1 MPLYEVG
8 QVGVRVRPLTKDFS
22 SELHSRLE
30 RIERS
35 LKVEVKVDLDES
47 SFRKAQ
53 ARLKTLSDTKIDIKA
68 DLSGIDVSGLSKKLK
83 GVTASVDDLDTSVG
97 GVAGK
102 LEDLGSQKIELDAD
116 TQSLHDKLMNLKFP
130 KPIEAPIKVPDV
142 MPETNRQLKGLN
154 LLPNFKL
161 PNIAPLLATIGQMA
175 AASVLAS
182 TAISG
187 LTIAI
192 GGLGIAVAAAVGP
205 LFSLVSSLGPIAG
218 LGLMLPAMLAG
229 LIPFIAT
236 IVMVAADA
244 GTELQEL
251 GAAFSELQQEVSFAF
266 WDQARDAIFA
276 ISDAIL
282 PLANDYLPQVAIG
295 LAGWVQNIAG
305 VITSSAGLANIEAIL
320 SNLATAVEL
329 AGVGVGSLMQA
340 FLNLAGAGSQYFPVM
355 SEGFNSLMERFDAW
369 TQRITTD
376 GSFEIFVA
384 NAVSVFNSLMSVVGS
399 LVGIIGSIGSA
410 AQAAG
415 HMTIQS
421 LAGSLAQV
429 DAALK
434 TAEWQARMTAFFTV
448 VDQGMGVISSSLG
461 GLIVQLASMGSVF
474 TVFVGSVS
482 AAIASLVGGL
492 TVALQNVQTQANFV
506 LFFQQIEAAAAALGP
521 AINPVLQIITGALTV
536 MGGLLAVLAPVFTT
550 FFTGVAGSFQALVLA
565 LQPVVELLGVQLQ
578 GAMLALLPV
587 FQILVGSVLP
597 ILVATFGALLPIL
610 MPLAQLLSTI
620 LTPALQFMSTLLGLI
635 SPILGTVATLFSQ
648 WLTILQPVVATLM
661 SSLIPALTSLAQGIF
676 PIVQQAVQQ
685 IGAKFTELLTAIM
698 PVVNAIIG
706 LLGPALQWL
715 VPFLVS
721 IASSV
726 LGDVVGAFTGL
737 VDVIVGVV
745 NTVSAVF
752 RGDWAAAWEGLKQI
766 VSGAVQAVWNLVQ
779 LWLWGKLLSVVR
791 STLTA
796 ISSVWTAGWNGVKA
810 FASGIWSGIQS
821 LVSSGIQA
829 VRNVITSV
837 LSGIRAGWSS
847 TWTGIRS
854 FASSTWTGIRSL
866 ISAAIQGVRT
876 VITSVLSG
884 IRSGWTS
891 TWNAIKS
898 LASSVWSG
906 IKSLV
911 SSGINAVRSTIT
923 SILTSIKS
931 AWTTAWEGIKKT
943 VSTIFE
949 TIKTVVSQGFNKVM
963 DDFRAFPGKAIGA
976 LRKMI
981 GQAKNVGRDI
991 MGGLKDGI
999 LGAANGVID
1008 AVTGAVQGAI
1018 DKAKSLLGIKS
1029 PSRVFRGIG
1038 EDTGAGWEL
1047 GIDSRKSR
1055 VVNAVSRVGK
1065 SMIAAAPQNLSST
1078 LSPTPG
1084 EGESQ
1089 GNVYNLYLR
1098 VEDLE
1103 GVRAVEELART
1114 LELKSRMAGREIL

>member
-8 QVGVRVRPLTKDFS
+8 QVGVRVRPLTNDFS
-22 SELHSRLE
+22 SELHARLE

-35 LKVEVKVDLDES
+35 LKVEVKVDIDES

-53 ARLKTLSDTKIDIKA
+53 ARLKSLSDTKIDIKA
-68 DLSGIDVSGLSKKLK
+68 DLSGIDVSGLNKKLK
-83 GVTASVDDLDTSVG
+83 GVTASVDELDSSVG

-102 LEDLGSQKIELDAD
+102 LEDLGSREIDLDVD
-116 TQSLHDKLMNLKFP
+116 TKALHDKLMNLKFP
-130 KPIEAPIKVPDV
+130 KPIEAPIKIPDV
-142 MPETNRQLKGLN
+142 MPETTRKMKGLN

-161 PNIAPLLATIGQMA
+161 PNLAPLLATIGQMA
-175 AASVLAS
+175 ASSLMASA
-182 TAISG
+182 AISG
-187 LTIAI
+187 LSLAI

-205 LFSLVSSLGPIAG
+205 LFSLVSSLGPIVG
-218 LGLMLPAMLAG
+218 LGLVLPALFAG
-229 LIPFIAT
+229 LIPLIAT
-236 IVMVAADA
+236 IAMVAVDA

-266 WDQARDAIFA
+266 WDQAREAIFA
-276 ISDAIL
+276 ISDAVL
-282 PLANDYLPQVAIG
+282 PLANVYLPQVAVG

-320 SNLATAVEL
+320 SNVAVAVDL
-329 AGVGVGSLMQA
+329 AGVGVGSLFQA
-340 FLNLAGAGSQYFPVM
+340 LLNLAGAGSQYLPVLA
-355 SEGFNSLMERFDAW
+355 EGFNGLMERFDAW

-384 NAVSVFNSLMSVVGS
+384 NAVSAFNALMSVVGS
-399 LVGIIGSIGSA
+399 LVGIIGSIGTA

-421 LAGSLAQV
+421 LAGGLAQV

-448 VDQGMGVISSSLG
+448 VDQGMAVISTSLG

-474 TVFVGSVS
+474 SVFVGSVS
-482 AAIASLVGGL
+482 AAIASLVNGL

-506 LFFQQIEAAAAALGP
+506 LFFQQIETAAAALGP

-536 MGGLLAVLAPVFTT
+536 MGGLLAALAPVFTT
-550 FFTGVAGSFQALVLA
+550 FFTGVAGSFQALVTAIL
-565 LQPVVELLGVQLQ
+565 PVVELLGVQLQ
-578 GAMLALLPV
+578 GAVQALLPV
-587 FQILVGSVLP
+587 FQILVGGVLP
-597 ILVATFGALLPIL
+597 NFVAIFGALLPIVT
-610 MPLAQLLSTI
+610 PLAQLLSTI

-635 SPILGTVATLFSQ
+635 SPIIATVATLFGQ
-648 WLTILQPVVATLM
+648 WLTILQPVVASLM
-661 SSLIPALTSLAQGIF
+661 DALIPALTSLAQGIF
-676 PIVQQAVQQ
+676 PVVHQAVQQ

-721 IASSV
+721 IASSI
-726 LGDVVGAFTGL
+726 LGNVVGAFTGL

-796 ISSVWTAGWNGVKA
+796 ISSVWTAGWNGIKA
-810 FASGIWSGIQS
+810 FASSIWLGIKAIV
-821 LVSSGIQA
+821 LSGIQA
-829 VRNVITSV
+829 VRNVIISV
-837 LSGIRAGWSS
+837 LSGIRAVWTSVWS
-847 TWTGIRS
+847 GIRS
-854 FASSTWTGIRSL
+854 FASS
-866 ISAAIQGVRT
+866 
-876 VITSVLSG
+876 
-884 IRSGWTS
+884 
-891 TWNAIKS
+891 
-898 LASSVWSG
+898 VWLG

-911 SSGINAVRSTIT
+911 SAGINAVRSTIT
-923 SILTSIKS
+923 SILSSIKS
-931 AWTTAWEGIKKT
+931 TWTSAWNGIKTT

-949 TIKTVVSQGFNKVM
+949 AIKTVVSEGFSRVLTY
-963 DDFRAFPGKAIGA
+963 FREFPGKAIGA
-976 LRKMI
+976 LRKII

-991 MGGLKDGI
+991 MNGLKDGVV
-999 LGAANGVID
+999 GAAQGVID

-1018 DKAKSLLGIKS
+1018 DQAKALLGIRS
-1029 PSRVFRGIG
+1029 PSRVFREIG
-1038 EDTGAGWEL
+1038 EDTGAGWEI
-1047 GIDSRKSR
+1047 GVDSRKSR
-1055 VVNAVSRVGK
+1055 VVDAVSRVGK
-1065 SMIAAAPQNLSST
+1065 SMVAAAPQNLSST
-1078 LSPTPG
+1078 LSSTPG
-1084 EGESQ
+1084 EGEPY